1 MSLQEPTPAPRA
13 WPVGKRYDG
22 GRHVADPAHAL
33 AYAEATAD
41 PAAAYTG
48 ADAICPPMFH
58 VRLMHGLIWQIA
70 TDPELGL
77 DMLRLVHGEH
87 DATFHKPIRPGQ
99 TVEVRGTLVQV
110 DEKPSGLVVTSRLEG
125 WVDGTLA
132 VSCRTVYFVRAAPD
146 AARPA
151 ESPRPPRAPEPAPTP
166 DWTAEVALSDDQSLR
181 YAAASLD
188 DNPIH
193 TDPATAAAAG
203 LPGIIVQGLCT
214 LAVSAAAAVRAAA
227 GGDPRRVRRIAARFA
242 RPVRNGETLTLHG
255 RATAEGCGFTTLNA
269 AGQPVLAQGVVEIA

>member
-1 MSLQEPTPAPRA
+1 MEAPTAPRT
-13 WPVGKRYDG
+13 WPIGKRYDG
-22 GRHVADPAHAL
+22 GTHVAQADHAR
-33 AYAEATAD
+33 AYALATAD
-41 PAAAYTG
+41 DAPAYTG

-87 DATFHKPIRPGQ
+87 DATFHQPIRVGQ
-99 TVEVRGTLVQV
+99 TVEVRGQLERV
-110 DEKPSGLVVTSRLEG
+110 DEKPSGIVVTSRLEG
-125 WVDGTLA
+125 WVEGALA
-132 VSCRTVYFVRAAPD
+132 VSARTVYFVRAARPPTSD
-146 AARPA
+146 A
-151 ESPRPPRAPEPAPTP
+151 PRAPRAPEPAPPPP
-166 DWTAEVALSDDQSLR
+166 DWTTAVALTADQSLR

-214 LAVSAAAAVRAAA
+214 MAVSAAAAVRAAA

-242 RPVRNGETLTLHG
+242 RPVLNGETLTLHG
-255 RATAEGCGFTTLNA
+255 HTTPAGCTFTTLDA
-269 AGQPVLAQGVVEIA
+269 AGRPVLAQGVIEIA